1 MISPDY
7 YATLGVSPDAEDIV
21 IAAAYRALA
30 QRYHPDKLKGDENS
44 HLKMAA
50 INEAYG
56 VLRDPTRRA
65 EYDRSHQRSA
75 GGAFEAQDDAD
86 QSRAFSDA
94 MNEVDDRWQIAK
106 SVYPDIEPMRVRLGR
121 FSLQLAFA
129 YVTTVLER
137 KDFERHREI
146 AVQLE
151 SNFLSKYFGSNDQV
165 VTYARDLI
173 LNGHRDAA
181 KALNRLVDVLG
192 SPASAKPYIEK
203 IENDFKLRETR
214 EARAA
219 NDADLRRTL
228 QLSRI
233 VREFG
238 YYDEA
243 RELVTLKGFVIEEF
257 GFGIFT
263 KAKIRIRTP
272 AGKIMTFDD
281 VPDFVKWVRSTLCTE
296 T

>member
-30 QRYHPDKLKGDENS
+30 QRYHPDKLKGDKNS

-56 VLRDPTRRA
+56 LLRDPTRRA
-65 EYDRSHQRSA
+65 EYDCSHQRSS
-75 GGAFEAQDDAD
+75 GSGFEAQDDAD
-86 QSRAFSDA
+86 QSGAFSDA
-94 MNEVDDRWQIAK
+94 MNKVDDRWQIAK
-106 SVYPDIEPMRVRLGR
+106 SVYPDIESMRVRLGR

-173 LNGHRDAA
+173 LSGHRDAA
-181 KALNRLVDVLG
+181 RALNRLIDVLG
-192 SPASAKPYIEK
+192 SPENAQPYIEK
-203 IENDFKLRETR
+203 IERDFKLQETR
-214 EARAA
+214 ETRAA
-219 NDADLRRTL
+219 NDADLRRLL
-228 QLSRI
+228 QLSRL

-243 RELVTLKGFVIEEF
+243 KELATLKGFSIEEF
-257 GFGIFT
+257 GFGMFKNT
-263 KAKIRIRTP
+263 KVRSRTP
-272 AGKIMTFDD
+272 AGKAVTFDD
-281 VPDFVKWVRSTLCTE
+281 VPQFVRWVQSALCT
-296 T
+296 